1 MSRHPQQIRAAS
13 AASAAS
19 SRMPVSKISVPPV
32 PVPAQE
38 QPRPA
43 PSDDIWSK
51 CPTCKEISFRKEVER
66 NLNVCPKCAHHFRL
80 TVSQRL
86 SITLDRGSWKEMFSE
101 VAIGDPLKFVDS
113 KPYPKRM
120 EQARA
125 ASGRNDAVVTGIGKI
140 EDRTVAI
147 GVMDF
152 EFMGG
157 SMGVVVGEKLARIFG
172 VGTRRGLPVVVFC
185 ASGGARMQ
193 EGALSLMQMAKVSTA
208 VARHRDA
215 RLPYISVLC
224 DPTTGGVAASFA
236 MLGDLN
242 IAEPGALIGF
252 AGRRVTR
259 QTSNQELPDDFQKS
273 EFLLA
278 HGMLDAIVPRSQM
291 RFTLARLLAML
302 MRPGAVRAHGK

>member
-1 MSRHPQQIRAAS
+1 MAREEIEPTVELQPPPAA
-13 AASAAS
+13 
-19 SRMPVSKISVPPV
+19 
-32 PVPAQE
+32 AQA
-38 QPRPA
+38 QT

-66 NLNVCPKCAHHFRL
+66 NLNVCPKCGHHFRL

-86 SITLDRGSWKEMFSE
+86 SITVDRGSWHEMFADL
-101 VAIGDPLKFVDS
+101 AIGDPLGFVDS

-120 EQARA
+120 HQARE
-125 ASGRNDAVVTGIGKI
+125 ASGRNDAVVVGVGKI
-140 EDRTVAI
+140 EDRPVAI
-147 GVMDF
+147 AVMDF

-157 SMGVVVGEKLARIFG
+157 SMGVVVGEKLTRIFNLA
-172 VGTRRGLPVVVFC
+172 TRRGLPVIVFC

-193 EGALSLMQMAKVSTA
+193 EGVLSLMQMAKVSTA
-208 VARHRDA
+208 IARLRDA
-215 RLPYISVLC
+215 RLPYLSVLC

-242 IAEPGALIGF
+242 LAEPDALIGF

-259 QTSNQELPDDFQKS
+259 QTSNQELPENFQRS

-278 HGMLDAIVPRSQM
+278 HGMLDAIVVRHQM
-291 RFTLARLLAML
+291 RFTLARLLAIL
-302 MRPGAVRAHGK
+302 TRTKAVRAGKK